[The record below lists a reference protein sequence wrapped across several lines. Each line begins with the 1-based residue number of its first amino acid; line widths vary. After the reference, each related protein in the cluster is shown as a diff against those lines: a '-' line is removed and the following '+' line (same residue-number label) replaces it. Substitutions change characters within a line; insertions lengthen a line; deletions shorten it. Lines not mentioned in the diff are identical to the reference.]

1 MNAADED
8 GNTVLHTLLQ
18 HFPNEHQNRLMSL
31 RLLLAAGASVNTRNV
46 EGKTAV
52 TDILQRKG
60 ANLHVLLARNRERK
74 TAVAHF
80 TKRDVG
86 WPYESTVLDLFYTAG
101 GHIGEVTE
109 VRSLRPESESELCFK
124 HLCREAI
131 RNNLLEHNA
140 TGNLFVKV
148 KKLGLPAVLGDY
160 LLYHLSVDEND
171 NARALISH
179 YQPLLTND
187 LSLNQDHLYYIYMLV
202 HWVPFTTSSLDAQQE
217 CIPLGCV
224 PSSVSGHL

>member
-1 MNAADED
+1 M
-8 GNTVLHTLLQ
+8 
-18 HFPNEHQNRLMSL
+18 
-31 RLLLAAGASVNTRNV
+31 NTRNA

-60 ANLHVLLARNRERK
+60 ANLHVLLARNRERR

-86 WPYESTVLDLFYTAG
+86 WPYESIVLGLFYTAG
-101 GHIGEVTE
+101 GHICEVTE
-109 VRSLRPESESELCFK
+109 VRNLHPESELCLK

-131 RNNLLEHNA
+131 RNHLLEHNA

-148 KKLGLPAVLGDY
+148 KKLGVPAVLGDY

-179 YQPLLTND
+179 Y
-187 LSLNQDHLYYIYMLV
+187 HHY
-202 HWVPFTTSSLDAQQE
+202 
-217 CIPLGCV
+217 
-224 PSSVSGHL
+224 

>member
-1 MNAADED
+1 MNAVDED

-18 HFPNEHQNRLMSL
+18 HFPDEHQNRLTSL
-31 RLLLAAGASVNTRNV
+31 RLLLAAGANVNMRNA

-60 ANLHVLLARNRERK
+60 ANLHVLLARNRERR

-109 VRSLRPESESELCFK
+109 VRSLCLK

-131 RNNLLEHNA
+131 RNHMLEYNS

-148 KKLGLPAVLGDY
+148 KKLGLPAVLCDY

-171 NARALISH
+171 NDCALM
-179 YQPLLTND
+179 
-187 LSLNQDHLYYIYMLV
+187 YY
-202 HWVPFTTSSLDAQQE
+202 
-217 CIPLGCV
+217 
-224 PSSVSGHL
+224 